1 MRKFILIL
9 LAVLLVLSSD
19 AKTKKANTVRSSE
32 KVRQDQRDTRRKI
45 NRTKSEISDNTAR
58 TRKGLKQLSEIEA
71 DIAVRQEA
79 INRTGARI
87 DQLNR
92 SIALLSDSVDRLEG
106 NITTLKKDY
115 AESLRAMRRQRQT
128 LNAFSYLFSAESF
141 AQAFRRVRYIR
152 ELGEWRHSKTL
163 RLSDAVA
170 GLRVAKAQLDSVRA
184 CVADEQAG
192 MLAAKSQLDR
202 RRGDAA
208 ALVED
213 LKKEG
218 RTLNA
223 ELRRQQKQ
231 LDELNRE
238 LDRAIAEEVRRAE
251 EERRRKAAEEERRR
265 KAAEEEQ
272 RRKAAEEAR
281 KQQQQQQT
289 PAAKDKDKSKDKN
302 SKTEQSAGSAE
313 TPRTG
318 KTEQSRKPATS
329 GESGFAEQ
337 ERKLTGD
344 FEANKGRLLFPVAGK
359 YTITGAYG
367 RHTRPGTNV
376 VLDNNGIDISVP
388 QGTGARAVFAGE
400 VVSVFKVKGTG
411 FYAILVRHGRY
422 ISVYSKLSSYSV
434 RNGQKVKAGQ
444 NLGKIFT
451 DPELGTTVLHFELRR
466 ETATLNPLEWVK

>member
-1 MRKFILIL
+1 MKKFLLIL
-9 LAVLLVLSSD
+9 LAALLVLSSD
-19 AKTKKANTVRSSE
+19 AKTKKAKPVRSSD
-32 KVRQDQRDTRRKI
+32 KVRQEQRDTRRRI
-45 NRTKSEISDNTAR
+45 NRTKSEISENTAR
-58 TRKGLKQLSEIEA
+58 TRKGLRQLNEIEA

-87 DQLNR
+87 DQLNS
-92 SIALLSDSVDRLEG
+92 SIALLSDSVDLIEN
-106 NITTLKKDY
+106 NIGRLKKDY

-128 LNAFSYLFSAESF
+128 LNPFSYLFSAENF

-152 ELGEWRHSKTL
+152 ELGSWRHSKTL
-163 RLSDAVA
+163 RLNEAA
-170 GLRVAKAQLDSVRA
+170 TTLRTAKARLDSVRSR
-184 CVADEQAG
+184 VADEQSG
-192 MLAAKSQLDR
+192 MLAAKSQLDK
-202 RRGDAA
+202 RRGEAA
-208 ALVED
+208 ALVDE

-265 KAAEEEQ
+265 KAAEDEE

-281 KQQQQQQT
+281 RQQKQQT
-289 PAAKDKDKSKDKN
+289 PSDKDNKSKDKN
-302 SKTEQSAGSAE
+302 NTDKDTHPAQPAQTSQT
-313 TPRTG
+313 
-318 KTEQSRKPATS
+318 RKPEQTRKTAPS

-344 FEANKGRLLFPVAGK
+344 FEANKGRLLFPVSGK

-388 QGTGARAVFAGE
+388 QGTGARAVFSGE

-411 FYAILVRHGRY
+411 FYAVLVRHGRY

-434 RNGQKVKAGQ
+434 RNGQQVKAGQ
-444 NLGKIFT
+444 NLGTVFT

-466 ETATLNPLEWVK
+466 EAATLNPLEWVK